1 MPSAALQSPA
11 RRPAARTVQELG
23 ELADILD
30 PAVNLCV
37 MPRELPAGLLRF
49 SSAAMMEAVSLR
61 TSVRPRGHDWATL
74 PATLRALPGFR
85 AFCADLDL
93 LVELLDLLLE
103 PDAIG
108 LRLQRLEGP
117 MCPRLHVDR
126 VGIRLLCTYL
136 GPGTE
141 YLDDCHDNRDL
152 LGHGGPRPLAAR
164 DAQEALA
171 SVPSGAIALLKGEAF
186 PGNEG
191 AGVIHRSPHDPAP
204 RLLLSLDALWS

>member
-1 MPSAALQSPA
+1 MPSAALQSAA

-37 MPRELPAGLLRF
+37 MPRELPAGLQRF
-49 SSAAMMEAVSLR
+49 SRAAMTAAAAVR
-61 TSVRPRGHDWATL
+61 TSVRPSGQDWATL
-74 PATLRALPGFR
+74 PASLRALPGFR

-141 YLDDCHDNRDL
+141 YLDDCHDSRDL
-152 LGHGGPRPLAAR
+152 LDQGGPRPLAAR
-164 DAQEALA
+164 EALA
-171 SVPSGAIALLKGEAF
+171 SVPTGAIALLKGDAF

-191 AGVIHRSPHDPAP
+191 GGVIHRSPHDPAP

>member
-1 MPSAALQSPA
+1 MPSAALQPPSRPA
-11 RRPAARTVQELG
+11 RQPVARTVRELG

-30 PAVNLCV
+30 PAINLCV
-37 MPRELPAGLLRF
+37 MPRTLPAALQRF
-49 SSAAMMEAVSLR
+49 CRAAMSEAVALR
-61 TSVRPRGHDWATL
+61 TSVRPSGHDWATL

-93 LVELLDLLLE
+93 LIELLDLLLE

-126 VGIRLLCTYL
+126 VGIRLLCTYI
-136 GPGTE
+136 GPGSE
-141 YLDDCHDNRDL
+141 YLDDRHADRDL
-152 LGHGGPRPLAAR
+152 LGQGNAN
-164 DAQEALA
+164 ALA
-171 SVPSGAIALLKGEAF
+171 HSDVLESVPTGAIALLKGDAF

-191 AGVIHRSPHDPAP
+191 GGVIHRSPHDPSP